1 MMGRRLSSCFVC
13 AAVIAVGH
21 DARAEAPAAPPPS
34 ETETVPKLVRL
45 GLSKRAS
52 EKLSELRVARL
63 VELQLGGDVSVASE
77 ALGPLDEQAFRVF
90 IDMSEPTRVDV
101 QLQIVGKRVETRSVD
116 VSGLPWEVATRFV
129 AIATSEALRSLMA
142 PPRKPRLR
150 PPSPDEIADKLAAEP
165 SYEIGGAVEA
175 AYVGDASTAVLGSRL
190 ALAFHQRPLSER
202 ISIAFLGSL
211 DGSLWIEGDFAAAH
225 RFWFG
230 PDLRLKV
237 GGGFALA
244 GTGTP
249 SDDLDVWLRAHA
261 LLELD
266 VRVTPSSFFV
276 IGLDPGITI
285 DPVAMRASGATDE
298 SVGPW
303 IGGSVAFTFEGK

>member
-1 MMGRRLSSCFVC
+1 MLRRRFASCLVC
-13 AAVIAVGH
+13 AAVITAGH
-21 DARAEAPAAPPPS
+21 DVRAEAPAAPAPADV
-34 ETETVPKLVRL
+34 EAVPKLVRI

-63 VELQLGGDVSVASE
+63 VELQLGGDVSVSGE

-90 IDMSEPTRVDV
+90 IDMSEPTRVEV
-101 QLQIVGKRVETRSVD
+101 QVQIVGKRVDTRSVD

-142 PPRKPRLR
+142 PRRKPRPR
-150 PPSPDEIADKLAAEP
+150 PQTPDEIADKLAAEP
-165 SYEIGGAVEA
+165 SYEIGGALEA
-175 AYVGDASTAVLGSRL
+175 AYVGDMSTAVLGSRL
-190 ALAFHQRPLSER
+190 GIAFHQRPLSER
-202 ISIAFLGSL
+202 LSIALLGSL
-211 DGSLWIEGDFAAAH
+211 DGALWVEADVAAAH

-237 GGGFALA
+237 GAGFALA
-244 GTGTP
+244 GTGAP
-249 SDDLDVWLRAHA
+249 SDDLDLWLRAHA

-266 VRVTPSSFFV
+266 VRATPHSFLV
-276 IGLDPGITI
+276 IGLDPGITV
-285 DPVAMRASGATDE
+285 DPVRE